1 MKWRNWIKENELF
14 ARIFLFVV
22 VGVISVCLLTVAVI
36 YGRSKDAYVA
46 SYQSSN
52 ELLLEKIQEDYER
65 LNDNINRIF
74 DIVDES
80 KAVESYLKGEL
91 NQGRTILELND
102 QLQDTRSLFQD
113 IPSNLVLI
121 GVNGRTFFQNDA
133 VRNQSVE
140 DFLSSSFVEQI
151 NTDPAISQY
160 YYLEAGLSTST
171 ADYPGLMYVRK
182 LIKNNTIFGYA
193 MIFLKEVDF
202 ASIYSQLLNIQ
213 LHAVY
218 IVNSDNQ
225 VLSSS
230 EKQYLGESFDPAL
243 VAKKTAT
250 SVNQLPLYSYQFTF
264 YDVLDETHLVRNMKL
279 IQPALMISFIS
290 ILLFSLFAFWII
302 RKITKPI
309 YQLIDKI
316 PAVTQGDFSEKVTL
330 SGTYETR
337 ALGRAYN
344 LMLEDL
350 ASYVDHLMVTE
361 ADKRKFEIRSLQMQ
375 IQPHFVYNTLT
386 AIKFL
391 IWQNE
396 QEKATQAIDSFVQLL
411 RHTFKREEI
420 VPLKDELAIV
430 TDYFVLMNVRYGD
443 RIKSTVFTD
452 EGAEQS
458 LVPKMI
464 LQPIIENAY
473 LHAFPAEVM
482 GYIQILSR
490 LTKEGLQ
497 IEVIDNGIGFN
508 EADTQ
513 QKNQTFDHYSGIGLD
528 NIDQRIKLLY
538 GPKFG
543 LTVHSRL
550 NEGTS
555 VVLLLPIKQ
564 HMPDE
569 QGNHDPAI

>member
-1 MKWRNWIKENELF
+1 MKWRQWIKKNELF
-14 ARIFLFVV
+14 SRIFLFVV
-22 VGVISVCLLTVAVI
+22 VGVISVCLLTVFVI
-36 YGRSKDAYVA
+36 YSRSKAAYVD

-52 ELLLEKIQEDYER
+52 ALLLDKIQEDYER

-80 KAVESYLKGEL
+80 KAVESYLKGDL

-121 GVNGRTFFQNDA
+121 GVNGRTFFQNDG
-133 VRNQSVE
+133 VRNQSV
-140 DFLSSSFVEQI
+140 DAFLASSFAQTI
-151 NTDPAISQY
+151 NDNPAISQY
-160 YYLEAGLSTST
+160 YFLEQGLSTST

-182 LIKNNTIFGYA
+182 LIKNDTVFGYA
-193 MIFLKEVDF
+193 LIFLKEVDF
-202 ASIYSQLLNIQ
+202 ASIYQQLLDTS
-213 LHAVY
+213 LHSIY
-218 IVNSDNQ
+218 IVNSDNEI
-225 VLSSS
+225 LSTS
-230 EKQYLGESFDPAL
+230 EKQYLGGAFDQSL
-243 VAKKTAT
+243 VAEKTAV
-250 SVNQLPLYSYQFTF
+250 SVNQLPLYSYQFTL
-264 YDVLDETHLVRNMKL
+264 YDVLDETHLVRNMHL
-279 IQPALMISFIS
+279 IQPAILISLMS

-316 PAVTQGDFSEKVTL
+316 PAVTQGDFSEKVSL
-330 SGTYETR
+330 AGTYETR
-337 ALGRAYN
+337 ELGRAYN

-350 ASYVDHLMVTE
+350 ESYVDHLMVTE
-361 ADKRKFEIRSLQMQ
+361 AEKHKFEIRSLQMQ

-411 RHTFKREEI
+411 RHTFNRKEI

-430 TDYFVLMNVRYGD
+430 EEYFILMNVRYGD
-443 RIKSTVFTD
+443 RIQSSIFSD
-452 EGAEQS
+452 EGAEDI

-473 LHAFPAEVM
+473 LHAFPAADT
-482 GYIQILSR
+482 GYIQIFSR
-490 LTKEGLQ
+490 ITKEGLK
-497 IEVIDNGIGFN
+497 IEIIDNGVGFV

-513 QKNQTFDHYSGIGLD
+513 QKNQSFDHYSGIGLA

-538 GPKFG
+538 GPTFG
-543 LTVHSRL
+543 LSVHSRL
-550 NEGTS
+550 NEGTT
-555 VVLLLPIKQ
+555 VVLLLPIKRRLDQ
-564 HMPDE
+564 S
-569 QGNHDPAI
+569 